1 MDPQD
6 HHGVVSHDV
15 YSDGAF
21 LFLENGLNLNCPY
34 WIQIG
39 VEHLILL
46 TYFLPNGQVFELHL

>member
-21 LFLENGLNLNCPY
+21 LFLENGLNLNIPCGN
-34 WIQIG
+34 QLR
-39 VEHLILL
+39 VEYLGLL
-46 TYFLPNGQVFELHL
+46 TYFLLNGQVFELHL